1 MSKISKAKNIMM
13 DGVRFRYYFY
23 FVLLFISIVFY
34 MLGTYTS
41 KALVDAINKESYE
54 TMDFLEKAYFD
65 AFGGYDFLINHTWVF
80 SIILIVFALLS
91 GATATFRF
99 VFRAKTT
106 NIMGKKLQ
114 DALFYKVERLPY
126 SMIKSMKNG
135 DILQTCTRDEDVFKR
150 FLTDQMYSIWYDIFI
165 VIVAFIILLITN
177 VPIAL
182 ITMCLMPFLF
192 IYSFFLIKEVRK
204 RYRITDDSE
213 GEMTSKIEENLSSVR
228 VVKAFNNESYEI
240 NDFENYIKDYKGKFL
255 HWRKMSAFFFSS
267 SDIFVFLQIVITTVF
282 GFYLCYLHVKNEVG
296 IWGLTGISV
305 GTLVIAF
312 QYADE
317 IVWPIR
323 DLATTLS
330 NVARAYAS
338 AERINILLDAPMED
352 IYSGDKPEIKGDIEF
367 KNVSFSFPDD
377 KNKKILDNISFK
389 IKQGETLAVMGKTG
403 SGKST
408 LAYLLNRLYDQDSG
422 TILIDNKSIQEIEKA
437 HLRKNISIILQEPF
451 LFSKTVKENLI
462 IGKKDATE
470 EDMKKATKISQIDQ
484 SINKFQKGY
493 DTPVGERG
501 TTLSG
506 GQKQR
511 VAIARS
517 LIMDS
522 PVIVFDD
529 SLSAVDTETDFNI
542 RKALKTRDKHATTII
557 ITHRVATAKDADL
570 ILVLNDG
577 KIEAL
582 GTHEE
587 LVKKEGMYQRIYKIQ
602 TKME

>member
-1 MSKISKAKNIMM
+1 MLK
-13 DGVRFRYYFY
+13 GVRFRYYFY
-23 FVLLFISIVFY
+23 FVLLLISLIFY

-41 KALVDAINKESYE
+41 KALIDAINKEPYE
-54 TMDFLEKAYFD
+54 TMDFLEKAYFN
-65 AFGGYDFLINHTWVF
+65 AFGGYELLTSKTWIF
-80 SIILIVFALLS
+80 SIILVIFALLS
-91 GATATFRF
+91 GGTSTFRF

-106 NIMGKKLQ
+106 NIMGKHLQ

-150 FLTDQMYSIWYDIFI
+150 FLTDQMYSIWYSVFI
-165 VIVAFIILLITN
+165 VILAFVILLITN

-213 GEMTSKIEENLSSVR
+213 GEMTSKIEENLSAVR
-228 VVKAFNNESYEI
+228 VVKAFNNETYEI
-240 NDFENYIKDYKGKFL
+240 NDFENYIDDYKGKFL

-267 SDIFVFLQIVITTVF
+267 SDIFVFLQIVITTVA
-282 GFYLCYLHVKNEVG
+282 GFYLCYLHSTGTIG

-305 GTLVIAF
+305 GTMVVAF

-323 DLATTLS
+323 DLATILS
-330 NVARAYAS
+330 NVARAYAA
-338 AERINILLDAPMED
+338 AERINLLLDAPMED
-352 IYSGDKPEIKGDIEF
+352 IYTGDKPEIKGKVEF
-367 KNVSFSFPDD
+367 KNVSFAFPDD
-377 KNKKILDNISFK
+377 KEKPILSNISFK
-389 IKQGETLAVMGKTG
+389 LNEGETLAVMGKTG

-408 LAYLLNRLYDQDSG
+408 LAYLLNRLYDSDEG
-422 TILIDNKSIQEIEKA
+422 EILIDNKPIKEIEKA
-437 HLRKNISIILQEPF
+437 HLRKNVSIILQEPF
-451 LFSKTVKENLI
+451 LFSKTVKENLV

-470 EDMKKATKISQIDQ
+470 EDMRRATKISQIDE

-522 PVIVFDD
+522 PIIVFDD

-542 RKALKTRDKHATTII
+542 RKALKERDKHATTII
-557 ITHRVATAKDADL
+557 ITHRVATAKDADK

-587 LVKKEGMYQRIYKIQ
+587 LIKKEGMYQRIYKIQ